1 MHPYLLILIS
11 IALGAFAQ
19 IAMKLGSSQVA
30 AGGMS
35 LAAQL
40 LKYFTNIPIL
50 SGFVLYA
57 LSAVVWIFAL
67 SRVPLS
73 IAYPMVALSYV
84 LVVFLS
90 WLLFHEPVSAMR
102 ILGLA
107 LIMVGVIIIA
117 NS

>member
-1 MHPYLLILIS
+1 MHPYLLIVIS
-11 IALGAFAQ
+11 IVLGAFAQ
-19 IAMKLGSSQVA
+19 IAMKLGSSQVVA
-30 AGGMS
+30 EGMN
-35 LAAQL
+35 LTAQL

-50 SGFVLYA
+50 SGFLLYA

-73 IAYPMVALSYV
+73 IAYPMVASSYV

-90 WLLFHEPVSAMR
+90 WLIFHEPVSVMR

-107 LIMVGVIIIA
+107 IIVAGVMIIA

>member
-1 MHPYLLILIS
+1 MHPYLLIVIS
-11 IALGAFAQ
+11 IVLGAFAQ

-30 AGGMS
+30 AEGMN
-35 LAAQL
+35 LTAQL

-50 SGFVLYA
+50 SGFLLYA

-73 IAYPMVALSYV
+73 IAYPMVASSYV

-90 WLLFHEPVSAMR
+90 WLIFHEPVSVMR

-107 LIMVGVIIIA
+107 IIVAGVIIIA